1 MSLIF
6 LYTHWQILLLKALDV
21 KPLKFIAKFFA
32 KLVSLIFEMKKKPM
46 GRQLCKVKSK
56 DRVDPNYKKLIYIR
70 YVDNFIVGLIGSRKD
85 SVYTKNKIRIFLN
98 ENLKLIFNNEKT
110 FITNF
115 SKKPVK
121 FLGVCFKDF

>member
-1 MSLIF
+1 
-6 LYTHWQILLLKALDV
+6 
-21 KPLKFIAKFFA
+21 
-32 KLVSLIFEMKKKPM
+32 M